1 MIKPDENVSEE
12 HHEAAEVGADVV
24 GHGEEELLGGEVDEH
39 WRVEDYTRKKLGVL
53 LVYLIKNWNKDL
65 SL

>member
-1 MIKPDENVSEE
+1 MFKPDEDVSEE

-39 WRVEDYTRKKLGVL
+39 WRVEDYTGRKC
-53 LVYLIKNWNKDL
+53 
-65 SL
+65 